1 MFVCVNF
8 IYGVPGDGDE
18 PDNSACFNKI
28 TRKLANEA
36 KRGREGRKG
45 GRDLERAKGVR
56 AHFEVGGGGGGSDI
70 AKPDIIGENIPL
82 KAADS
87 PKLRAA
93 SQIETTTT
101 SEPSFPPFYLS
112 SALRNFDLE
121 PESPFASADR

>member
-1 MFVCVNF
+1 MRQSE
-8 IYGVPGDGDE
+8 G
-18 PDNSACFNKI
+18 
-28 TRKLANEA
+28 
-36 KRGREGRKG
+36 GREGRKG
-45 GRDLERAKGVR
+45 EGDLERAKGVR
-56 AHFEVGGGGGGSDI
+56 AHFEVSGGGGGGDI

>member
-1 MFVCVNF
+1 MRQSE
-8 IYGVPGDGDE
+8 GG
-18 PDNSACFNKI
+18 K
-28 TRKLANEA
+28 
-36 KRGREGRKG
+36 EGRKG
-45 GRDLERAKGVR
+45 GGDLERAKGVR
-56 AHFEVGGGGGGSDI
+56 AHFEVSGGGGDI

-101 SEPSFPPFYLS
+101 TSASEPSFPPFYLS

-121 PESPFASADR
+121 PESLFASTYR